1 MKQLTS
7 NEIRHIF
14 LEFFK
19 EKNHTIVSSSSLVPH
34 NDPTL
39 LFTNAGMNQFKDY
52 FLGQQKPKFLRA
64 ATSQK
69 CVRAGGKHNDL
80 ENVGYTARHHTF
92 FEMLGNFSFGDYFK
106 KEAIIFAWE
115 LLTEKFHIPANKLL
129 VTVYHE
135 DEEAF
140 DIWKNTI
147 NLPHE
152 KIIKIGDKSDKYIS
166 DNFWM
171 MGDTGP
177 CGPCSEI
184 FFDHGSEIPGGPPG
198 SKNEDGDRFIEIWN
212 LVFMQFNRKED
223 GTMELLPKPS
233 VDTGM
238 GLERISAVLQSVHS
252 NYEID
257 VFESL
262 IKHAAKI
269 LGVKD
274 HLLPSLKVIAD
285 HVRSI
290 TFLINDGVQPSNDGR
305 GYVLRR
311 IMRRAIRHGYKLGA
325 QSPFLA
331 SIIQSVAENMNEA
344 YPELSVNIKKIQAIT
359 AQEEDKFFETIANGM
374 DLVDREII
382 RLKTEKLNQFDG
394 EIAFKL
400 HDTYGFPIDL
410 TADICR
416 ENHITIDQKVFD
428 QEMEKQKN
436 QAKSANNF
444 KASVQIKIDK
454 EPTIFHGYSDI
465 KTESSIEAIIVDDNL
480 VSEVSDKQ
488 VCSLVVNNTPFYAES
503 GGQVGDVGEIF
514 NDQMTFTVSDTQ
526 KLPNGVVVH
535 IGQIIQGHIGLSDKV
550 TCVVNVKRRDSI
562 KRNHSATH
570 LLHKALKSVLGDHVE
585 QKGSLVDE
593 FKTRFDF
600 SHSGQMTSEELC
612 KVESLVNEEI
622 LKNNSTQAE
631 IMPIEVAKKSGAM
644 MLFGEKYDDNVR
656 VLTIGNSKE
665 LCGGTHVSATGDI
678 GLFKIISENGI
689 SSGIRRIEA
698 TTGFN
703 ILELLNKQDSLLNL
717 SAKELKTSKEELSI
731 KIKQVVD
738 QIKDQEK
745 QINLLKQKISN
756 DSKSDLI
763 NQVEIIKGN
772 KVLIARLDAIE
783 TPQLRTLI
791 DNLKDAIGSGIIIL
805 ASTVDE
811 KINIGVGITKDITN
825 QYHAGKIAS
834 QIAEMVDGKG
844 GGKPEMAMAGGHNI
858 KQLPKALEHIKEIL
872 NT

>member
-147 NLPHE
+147 NLPQE

-223 GTMELLPKPS
+223 GTMDLLPKPS

-269 LGVKD
+269 LSVKD

-488 VCSLVVNNTPFYAES
+488 ACSLVVNNTPFYAES

-550 TCVVNVKRRDSI
+550 TCMVNVKRRDSI

-738 QIKDQEK
+738 QIKDQDK

-872 NT
+872 KT

>member
-7 NEIRHIF
+7 NEIRYIF

-19 EKNHTIVSSSSLVPH
+19 EKNHTIVSSSSLVPN

-52 FLGQQKPKFLRA
+52 FLGQKKPKFLRA

-69 CVRAGGKHNDL
+69 CIRAGGKHNDL

-106 KEAIIFAWE
+106 KDAIIFAWE
-115 LLTEKFHIPANKLL
+115 LLTEKFHIPAAKLL

-135 DEEAF
+135 DEEAYN
-140 DIWKNTI
+140 IWKNTI
-147 NLPHE
+147 NLPNE

-184 FFDHGSEIPGGPPG
+184 FYDHGSEILGGPPG
-198 SKNEDGDRFIEIWN
+198 SQNEDGDRFIEIWN
-212 LVFMQFNRKED
+212 LVFMQYNRKDD
-223 GTMELLPKPS
+223 GTMDLLPKPS

-257 VFESL
+257 LFQNL
-262 IKHAAKI
+262 IKHSAKI
-269 LGVKD
+269 LGIKD
-274 HLLPSLKVIAD
+274 NLVPSLKVIAD

-331 SIIQSVAENMNEA
+331 SIIQSVTDNMNEP
-344 YPELSVNIKKIQAIT
+344 YPELSLNIKKIQAIT
-359 AQEEDKFFETIANGM
+359 VQEEDKFFETIANGM
-374 DLVDREII
+374 DLLDREII
-382 RLKTEKLNQFDG
+382 RLKTEQLNQIDG

-400 HDTYGFPIDL
+400 HDTYGFPIDM

-428 QEMEKQKN
+428 QEMEKQRN

-454 EPTIFHGYSDI
+454 QPTIFHGYSNI
-465 KTESSIEAIIVDDNL
+465 KTESSIEAVIVDDNL
-480 VSEVSDKQ
+480 VNEISGKQ
-488 VCSLVVNNTPFYAES
+488 LCSLVVNNTPFYAES

-526 KLPNGVVVH
+526 KLPNGVIIH
-535 IGQIIQGHIGLSDKV
+535 IGQITRGHIRLSDKV

-600 SHSGQMTSEELC
+600 SHSGQMTSEQLC

-689 SSGIRRIEA
+689 SSGVRRIEA

-731 KIKQVVD
+731 KIKQVID

-745 QINLLKQKISN
+745 QINLLKHKITN
-756 DSKSDLI
+756 DSKSDLM

-791 DNLKDAIGSGIIIL
+791 DNLKDSIGSGIIIL

>member
-1 MKQLTS
+1 MKPLTS

-115 LLTEKFHIPANKLL
+115 LLTEKFHIPANKLM

-147 NLPHE
+147 NLPQE

-198 SKNEDGDRFIEIWN
+198 SENEDGDRFIEIWN
-212 LVFMQFNRKED
+212 LVFMQFNRRQD

-257 VFESL
+257 LFQSL
-262 IKHAAKI
+262 IKNAAKT

-331 SIIQSVAENMNEA
+331 SIILGVAENMNEA

-416 ENHITIDQKVFD
+416 ENQITIDQKVFD

-444 KASVQIKIDK
+444 KTTVQIKIDK
-454 EPTIFHGYSDI
+454 DPTIFHGYSDI
-465 KTESSIEAIIVDDNL
+465 KTESSIEAIIVEENL
-480 VSEVSDKQ
+480 VNEISGKQ

-535 IGQIIQGHIGLSDKV
+535 IGQITQGHIGLSDKV
-550 TCVVNVKRRDSI
+550 TCVVNVQRRDSI

-600 SHSGQMTSEELC
+600 SHSGQMTSEQLC
-612 KVESLVNEEI
+612 KVESMVNEEI
-622 LKNNSTQAE
+622 LKNNATQAE

-689 SSGIRRIEA
+689 SSGVRRIEA

-717 SAKELKTSKEELSI
+717 SAKELKTSKEDLSI

-745 QINLLKQKISN
+745 QINLLKQKITN

-791 DNLKDAIGSGIIIL
+791 DNLKDGIGSGIIIL

-858 KQLPKALEHIKEIL
+858 KQLPKALKHIKEVL
-872 NT
+872 NS

>member
-7 NEIRHIF
+7 NEIRYIF

-19 EKNHTIVSSSSLVPH
+19 EKNHTIVSSSSLVPN

-52 FLGQQKPKFLRA
+52 FLGQKKPKFLRA

-69 CVRAGGKHNDL
+69 CIRAGGKHNDL

-106 KEAIIFAWE
+106 KDAIIFAWE
-115 LLTEKFHIPANKLL
+115 LLTEKFHIPAAKLL

-135 DEEAF
+135 DEEAYN
-140 DIWKNTI
+140 IWKNTI
-147 NLPHE
+147 NLPSE

-184 FFDHGSEIPGGPPG
+184 FYDHGSEIPGGPPG
-198 SKNEDGDRFIEIWN
+198 SQNEDGDRFIEIWN
-212 LVFMQFNRKED
+212 LVFMQYNRKDD
-223 GTMELLPKPS
+223 GTMDLLPKPS

-257 VFESL
+257 LFQNL
-262 IKHAAKI
+262 IKHSAKI
-269 LGVKD
+269 LGIKD
-274 HLLPSLKVIAD
+274 NLLPSLKVIAD

-331 SIIQSVAENMNEA
+331 SIIQSVTDNMNEP
-344 YPELSVNIKKIQAIT
+344 YPELSLNIKKIQAIT
-359 AQEEDKFFETIANGM
+359 VQEEDKFFETIANGM
-374 DLVDREII
+374 DLLDREII
-382 RLKTEKLNQFDG
+382 RLKTEQLNQIDG

-400 HDTYGFPIDL
+400 HDTYGFPIDM

-428 QEMEKQKN
+428 QEMEKQRN

-454 EPTIFHGYSDI
+454 QPTIFHGYSNI
-465 KTESSIEAIIVDDNL
+465 KTESSIEAVIVGDNL
-480 VSEVSDKQ
+480 VNEISGKQ
-488 VCSLVVNNTPFYAES
+488 LCSLVVNNTPFYAES

-526 KLPNGVVVH
+526 KLPNGVIIH
-535 IGQIIQGHIGLSDKV
+535 IGQITRGHIRLSDKV

-600 SHSGQMTSEELC
+600 SHSGQMTSEQLC

-689 SSGIRRIEA
+689 SSGVRRIEA

-731 KIKQVVD
+731 KIKQVID

-745 QINLLKQKISN
+745 QINLLKHKITN
-756 DSKSDLI
+756 DSKSDLM

-791 DNLKDAIGSGIIIL
+791 DNLKDSIGSGIIIL

>member
-212 LVFMQFNRKED
+212 LVFMQFNRRED

-257 VFESL
+257 LFQSL
-262 IKHAAKI
+262 IKNAAKT

-344 YPELSVNIKKIQAIT
+344 YPELSINIKKIQAIT
-359 AQEEDKFFETIANGM
+359 EQEEDKFFETIANGM

-382 RLKTEKLNQFDG
+382 RLKTEKLSQFDG

-416 ENHITIDQKVFD
+416 ENQITIDQKVFD

-444 KASVQIKIDK
+444 KTTVQIKIDK
-454 EPTIFHGYSDI
+454 DPTIFHGYSDI
-465 KTESSIEAIIVDDNL
+465 KTESSIEAIIVEENL
-480 VSEVSDKQ
+480 VNEISGKQ
-488 VCSLVVNNTPFYAES
+488 VCNLVVNNTPFYAES

-622 LKNNSTQAE
+622 LKNNATQAE

-689 SSGIRRIEA
+689 SSGVRRIEA

-717 SAKELKTSKEELSI
+717 SAKELKTSKEDLSI

-745 QINLLKQKISN
+745 QINLLKQKITN

>member
-1 MKQLTS
+1 MKPLTS

-52 FLGQQKPKFLRA
+52 FLGQQKPKFLGA

-92 FEMLGNFSFGDYFK
+92 FEMLGNFSFVDYFT
-106 KEAIIFAWE
+106 KEAIVFAWE
-115 LLTEKFHIPANKLL
+115 LLTEKFHIPTNKLL

-171 MGDTGP
+171 IGDTGP

-184 FFDHGSEIPGGPPG
+184 FYDHGADIPGGPPG
-198 SKNEDGDRFIEIWN
+198 SENEDGDRFIEIWN

-257 VFESL
+257 VFQSL
-262 IKHAAKI
+262 IKNAAKT

-331 SIIQSVAENMNEA
+331 PIILSVAENMNEA

-416 ENHITIDQKVFD
+416 ENQITIDQKVFD

-444 KASVQIKIDK
+444 KTTVQIKIDK
-454 EPTIFHGYSDI
+454 EPTVFNGYSDI
-465 KTESSIEAIIVDDNL
+465 KTESSIEAIVVDDNL
-480 VSEVSDKQ
+480 VNEISGKQ

-535 IGQIIQGHIGLSDKV
+535 MGQITQGHIGLSDKV
-550 TCVVNVKRRDSI
+550 TCVVNVQRRDSI

-600 SHSGQMTSEELC
+600 SHSGQMTSEQLC
-612 KVESLVNEEI
+612 KVESMVNEEI
-622 LKNNSTQAE
+622 LKNNATQAE

-689 SSGIRRIEA
+689 SSGVRRIEA

-717 SAKELKTSKEELSI
+717 SAKELKTSKEDLSI

-745 QINLLKQKISN
+745 QINLLKQKITN

-791 DNLKDAIGSGIIIL
+791 DNLKDGIGSGIIIL

>member
-7 NEIRHIF
+7 NEIRYIF

-19 EKNHTIVSSSSLVPH
+19 EKNHTIVSSSSLVPN

-52 FLGQQKPKFLRA
+52 FLGQKKPKFLRA

-69 CVRAGGKHNDL
+69 CIRAGGKHNDL

-115 LLTEKFHIPANKLL
+115 LLTEKFHIPAAKLL

-135 DEEAF
+135 DEEAYN
-140 DIWKNTI
+140 IWKNTI
-147 NLPHE
+147 NLPSE

-184 FFDHGSEIPGGPPG
+184 FYDHGSEIPGGPPG
-198 SKNEDGDRFIEIWN
+198 SQNEDGDRFIEIWN
-212 LVFMQFNRKED
+212 LVFMQYNRKDD
-223 GTMELLPKPS
+223 GTMDLLPKPS

-257 VFESL
+257 LFQNL
-262 IKHAAKI
+262 IKHSAKI
-269 LGVKD
+269 LGIKD
-274 HLLPSLKVIAD
+274 NLLPSLKVIAD

-331 SIIQSVAENMNEA
+331 SIIQSVTDNMNEP
-344 YPELSVNIKKIQAIT
+344 YPELSLNIKKIQAIT
-359 AQEEDKFFETIANGM
+359 VQEEDKFFETIANGM
-374 DLVDREII
+374 DLLDREII
-382 RLKTEKLNQFDG
+382 RLKTEQLNQIDG

-400 HDTYGFPIDL
+400 HDTYGFPIDM

-428 QEMEKQKN
+428 QEMEKQRN

-454 EPTIFHGYSDI
+454 QPTIFHGYSNI
-465 KTESSIEAIIVDDNL
+465 KTESSIEAVIVDDNL
-480 VSEVSDKQ
+480 VNEISGKQ
-488 VCSLVVNNTPFYAES
+488 LCSLVVNNTPFYAES

-526 KLPNGVVVH
+526 KLPNGVIIH
-535 IGQIIQGHIGLSDKV
+535 IGQITRGHIRLSDKV

-600 SHSGQMTSEELC
+600 SHSGQMTSEQLC

-689 SSGIRRIEA
+689 SSGVRRIEA

-731 KIKQVVD
+731 KIKQVID

-745 QINLLKQKISN
+745 QINLLKHKITN
-756 DSKSDLI
+756 DSKSDLM

-791 DNLKDAIGSGIIIL
+791 DNLKDSIGSGIIIL

>member
-147 NLPHE
+147 NLPQE

-223 GTMELLPKPS
+223 GTMDLLPKPS

-269 LGVKD
+269 LSVKD

-488 VCSLVVNNTPFYAES
+488 VCSLVVNSTPFYAES

-550 TCVVNVKRRDSI
+550 TCVVNVQRRDSI

-738 QIKDQEK
+738 QIKDQDK

-872 NT
+872 KT

>member
-1 MKQLTS
+1 
-7 NEIRHIF
+7 
-14 LEFFK
+14 
-19 EKNHTIVSSSSLVPH
+19 
-34 NDPTL
+34 
-39 LFTNAGMNQFKDY
+39 
-52 FLGQQKPKFLRA
+52 
-64 ATSQK
+64 
-69 CVRAGGKHNDL
+69 
-80 ENVGYTARHHTF
+80 
-92 FEMLGNFSFGDYFK
+92 
-106 KEAIIFAWE
+106 
-115 LLTEKFHIPANKLL
+115 
-129 VTVYHE
+129 
-135 DEEAF
+135 
-140 DIWKNTI
+140 
-147 NLPHE
+147 
-152 KIIKIGDKSDKYIS
+152 
-166 DNFWM
+166 
-171 MGDTGP
+171 
-177 CGPCSEI
+177 
-184 FFDHGSEIPGGPPG
+184 
-198 SKNEDGDRFIEIWN
+198 
-212 LVFMQFNRKED
+212 
-223 GTMELLPKPS
+223 
-233 VDTGM
+233 
-238 GLERISAVLQSVHS
+238 
-252 NYEID
+252 
-257 VFESL
+257 
-262 IKHAAKI
+262 
-269 LGVKD
+269 
-274 HLLPSLKVIAD
+274 
-285 HVRSI
+285 
-290 TFLINDGVQPSNDGR
+290 
-305 GYVLRR
+305 
-311 IMRRAIRHGYKLGA
+311 
-325 QSPFLA
+325 
-331 SIIQSVAENMNEA
+331 MNEA

-731 KIKQVVD
+731 KIKQVID

>member
-1 MKQLTS
+1 
-7 NEIRHIF
+7 
-14 LEFFK
+14 
-19 EKNHTIVSSSSLVPH
+19 
-34 NDPTL
+34 
-39 LFTNAGMNQFKDY
+39 
-52 FLGQQKPKFLRA
+52 
-64 ATSQK
+64 
-69 CVRAGGKHNDL
+69 
-80 ENVGYTARHHTF
+80 
-92 FEMLGNFSFGDYFK
+92 
-106 KEAIIFAWE
+106 
-115 LLTEKFHIPANKLL
+115 
-129 VTVYHE
+129 
-135 DEEAF
+135 
-140 DIWKNTI
+140 
-147 NLPHE
+147 
-152 KIIKIGDKSDKYIS
+152 
-166 DNFWM
+166 
-171 MGDTGP
+171 P

-465 KTESSIEAIIVDDNL
+465 KTESSIEAIIVEENL
-480 VSEVSDKQ
+480 VNEISGKQ

-600 SHSGQMTSEELC
+600 SHSGQMTSEQLC

>member
-7 NEIRHIF
+7 NEIRYIF

-19 EKNHTIVSSSSLVPH
+19 EKNHTIVSSSSLVPN

-52 FLGQQKPKFLRA
+52 FLGQKKPKFLRA

-69 CVRAGGKHNDL
+69 CIRAGGKHNDL

-106 KEAIIFAWE
+106 KDAIIFAWE
-115 LLTEKFHIPANKLL
+115 LLTEKFHIPPAKLL

-135 DEEAF
+135 DEEAYN
-140 DIWKNTI
+140 IWKNTI
-147 NLPHE
+147 NLPSE

-184 FFDHGSEIPGGPPG
+184 FYDHGSEILGGPPG
-198 SKNEDGDRFIEIWN
+198 SQNEDGDRFIEIWN
-212 LVFMQFNRKED
+212 LVFMQYNRKDD
-223 GTMELLPKPS
+223 GTMDLLPKPS

-257 VFESL
+257 LFQNL
-262 IKHAAKI
+262 IKHSAKI
-269 LGVKD
+269 LGIKD
-274 HLLPSLKVIAD
+274 NLLPSLKVIAD

-331 SIIQSVAENMNEA
+331 SIIQSVTDNMNEP
-344 YPELSVNIKKIQAIT
+344 YPELSLNIKKIQAIT
-359 AQEEDKFFETIANGM
+359 VQEEDKFFETIANGM
-374 DLVDREII
+374 DLLDREII
-382 RLKTEKLNQFDG
+382 RLKTEQLNQIDG

-400 HDTYGFPIDL
+400 HDTYGFPIDM

-428 QEMEKQKN
+428 QEMEKQRN

-454 EPTIFHGYSDI
+454 QPTIFHGYSNI
-465 KTESSIEAIIVDDNL
+465 KTESSIEAVIVGDNL
-480 VSEVSDKQ
+480 VNEISGKQ
-488 VCSLVVNNTPFYAES
+488 LCSLVVNNTPFYAES

-526 KLPNGVVVH
+526 KLPNGVIIH
-535 IGQIIQGHIGLSDKV
+535 IGQITRGHIRLSDKV

-600 SHSGQMTSEELC
+600 SHSGQMTSEQLC

-689 SSGIRRIEA
+689 SSGVRRIEA

-731 KIKQVVD
+731 KIKQVID

-745 QINLLKQKISN
+745 QINLLKHKITN
-756 DSKSDLI
+756 DSKSDLM

-791 DNLKDAIGSGIIIL
+791 DNLKDSIGSGIIIL

>member
-198 SKNEDGDRFIEIWN
+198 SENEDGDRFIEIWN

-257 VFESL
+257 LFQSL
-262 IKHAAKI
+262 IKNAAKT

-344 YPELSVNIKKIQAIT
+344 YPELSINIKKIQAIT
-359 AQEEDKFFETIANGM
+359 EQEEDKFFETIANGM

-382 RLKTEKLNQFDG
+382 RLKTEKLSQFDG

-416 ENHITIDQKVFD
+416 ENQITIDQKVFD

-444 KASVQIKIDK
+444 KTTVQIKIDK
-454 EPTIFHGYSDI
+454 DPTIFHGYSDI
-465 KTESSIEAIIVDDNL
+465 KTESSIEAIIVEENL
-480 VSEVSDKQ
+480 VNEISGKQ
-488 VCSLVVNNTPFYAES
+488 VCNLVVNNTPFYAES

-535 IGQIIQGHIGLSDKV
+535 IGQITQGHIGLSDKV
-550 TCVVNVKRRDSI
+550 TCVVNVQRRDSI

-600 SHSGQMTSEELC
+600 SHSGQMTSEQLC
-612 KVESLVNEEI
+612 KVESMVNEEI
-622 LKNNSTQAE
+622 LKNNATQAE

-689 SSGIRRIEA
+689 SSGVRRIEA

-717 SAKELKTSKEELSI
+717 SAKELKTSKEDLSI

-745 QINLLKQKISN
+745 QINLLKQKITN

>member
-7 NEIRHIF
+7 NEIRYIF

-19 EKNHTIVSSSSLVPH
+19 EKNHTIVSSSSLVPN

-52 FLGQQKPKFLRA
+52 FLGQKKPKFLRA

-69 CVRAGGKHNDL
+69 CIRAGGKHNDL

-106 KEAIIFAWE
+106 KDAIIFAWE
-115 LLTEKFHIPANKLL
+115 LLTEKFHIPAAKLL

-135 DEEAF
+135 DEEAYN
-140 DIWKNTI
+140 IWKNTI
-147 NLPHE
+147 NLPSE

-184 FFDHGSEIPGGPPG
+184 FYDHGSEIPGGPPG
-198 SKNEDGDRFIEIWN
+198 SQNEDGDRFIEIWN
-212 LVFMQFNRKED
+212 LVFMQYNRKDD
-223 GTMELLPKPS
+223 GTMDLLPKPS

-257 VFESL
+257 LFQNL
-262 IKHAAKI
+262 IKHSAKI
-269 LGVKD
+269 LGIKD
-274 HLLPSLKVIAD
+274 NLLPSLKVIAD

-331 SIIQSVAENMNEA
+331 SIIQSVTDNMNEP
-344 YPELSVNIKKIQAIT
+344 YPELSLNIKKIQAIT
-359 AQEEDKFFETIANGM
+359 VQEEDKFFETIANGM
-374 DLVDREII
+374 DLLDREII
-382 RLKTEKLNQFDG
+382 RLKTEKLNQIDG

-400 HDTYGFPIDL
+400 HDTYGFPIDM

-428 QEMEKQKN
+428 QEMEKQRN

-454 EPTIFHGYSDI
+454 QPTIFHGYSNI
-465 KTESSIEAIIVDDNL
+465 KTESSIEAVIVGDNL
-480 VSEVSDKQ
+480 VNEISGKQ
-488 VCSLVVNNTPFYAES
+488 LCSLVVNNTPFYAES

-526 KLPNGVVVH
+526 KLPNGVIIH
-535 IGQIIQGHIGLSDKV
+535 IGQITRGHIRLSDKV

-600 SHSGQMTSEELC
+600 SHSGQMTSEQLC

-689 SSGIRRIEA
+689 SSGVRRIEA

-731 KIKQVVD
+731 KIKQVID

-745 QINLLKQKISN
+745 QINLLKHKITN
-756 DSKSDLI
+756 DSKSDLM

-791 DNLKDAIGSGIIIL
+791 DNLKDSIGSGIIIL

>member
-7 NEIRHIF
+7 NEIRYIF

-19 EKNHTIVSSSSLVPH
+19 EKNHTIVSSSSLVPN

-52 FLGQQKPKFLRA
+52 FLGQKKPKFLRA

-69 CVRAGGKHNDL
+69 CIRAGGKHNDL

-106 KEAIIFAWE
+106 KDAIIFAWE
-115 LLTEKFHIPANKLL
+115 LLTEKFHIPAAKLL

-135 DEEAF
+135 DEEAYN
-140 DIWKNTI
+140 IWKNTI
-147 NLPHE
+147 NLPSE

-184 FFDHGSEIPGGPPG
+184 FYDHGSEILGGPPG
-198 SKNEDGDRFIEIWN
+198 SQNEDGDRFIEIWN
-212 LVFMQFNRKED
+212 LVFMQYNRKDD
-223 GTMELLPKPS
+223 GTMDLLPKPS

-257 VFESL
+257 LFQNL
-262 IKHAAKI
+262 IKHSAKI

-331 SIIQSVAENMNEA
+331 SIIQSVTDNMNEP
-344 YPELSVNIKKIQAIT
+344 YPELSLNIKKIQAIT
-359 AQEEDKFFETIANGM
+359 VQEENKFFETIANGM
-374 DLVDREII
+374 DLLDREII
-382 RLKTEKLNQFDG
+382 RLKTEQLNQIDG

-400 HDTYGFPIDL
+400 HDTYGFPIDM

-428 QEMEKQKN
+428 QEMEKQRN

-454 EPTIFHGYSDI
+454 QPTIFHGYSNI
-465 KTESSIEAIIVDDNL
+465 KTESSIEAVIVGDNL
-480 VSEVSDKQ
+480 VNEISGKQ
-488 VCSLVVNNTPFYAES
+488 LCSLVVNNTPFYAES

-526 KLPNGVVVH
+526 KLPNGVIIH
-535 IGQIIQGHIGLSDKV
+535 IGQITRGHIRLSDKV
-550 TCVVNVKRRDSI
+550 TCLVNVKRRDSI

-600 SHSGQMTSEELC
+600 SHSGQMTSEQLC

-689 SSGIRRIEA
+689 SSGVRRIEA

-731 KIKQVVD
+731 KIKQVID

-745 QINLLKQKISN
+745 QINLLKHKITN
-756 DSKSDLI
+756 DSKSDLM

-791 DNLKDAIGSGIIIL
+791 DNLKDSIGSGIIIL

>member
-600 SHSGQMTSEELC
+600 SHSGQMTSEELF

>member
-7 NEIRHIF
+7 NEIRYIF

-19 EKNHTIVSSSSLVPH
+19 EKNHTIVSSSSLVPN

-52 FLGQQKPKFLRA
+52 FLGQKKPKFLRA

-69 CVRAGGKHNDL
+69 CIRAGGKHNDL

-106 KEAIIFAWE
+106 KDAIIFAWE
-115 LLTEKFHIPANKLL
+115 LLTEKFHIPAAKLL

-135 DEEAF
+135 DEEAYN
-140 DIWKNTI
+140 IWKNTI
-147 NLPHE
+147 NLPSE

-184 FFDHGSEIPGGPPG
+184 FYDHGSEIPGGPPG
-198 SKNEDGDRFIEIWN
+198 SQNEDGDRFIEIWN
-212 LVFMQFNRKED
+212 LVFMQYNRKDD
-223 GTMELLPKPS
+223 GTMDLLPKPS

-257 VFESL
+257 LFQNL
-262 IKHAAKI
+262 IKHSAKI
-269 LGVKD
+269 LGIKD
-274 HLLPSLKVIAD
+274 NLLPSLKVIAD

-331 SIIQSVAENMNEA
+331 SIIQSVTDNMYEP
-344 YPELSVNIKKIQAIT
+344 YPELSLNIKKIQAIT
-359 AQEEDKFFETIANGM
+359 VQEEDKFFETIANGM
-374 DLVDREII
+374 DLLDREII
-382 RLKTEKLNQFDG
+382 RLKTEQLNQIDG

-400 HDTYGFPIDL
+400 HDTYGFPIDM

-428 QEMEKQKN
+428 QEMEKQRN

-454 EPTIFHGYSDI
+454 QPTIFHGYSNI
-465 KTESSIEAIIVDDNL
+465 KTESSIEAVIVGDNL
-480 VSEVSDKQ
+480 VNEISGKQ
-488 VCSLVVNNTPFYAES
+488 LCSLVVNNTPFYAES

-526 KLPNGVVVH
+526 KLPNGVIIH
-535 IGQIIQGHIGLSDKV
+535 IGQITRGHIRLSDKV

-600 SHSGQMTSEELC
+600 SHSGQMTSEQLC

-689 SSGIRRIEA
+689 SSGVRRIEA

-731 KIKQVVD
+731 KIKQVID

-745 QINLLKQKISN
+745 QINLLKHKITN
-756 DSKSDLI
+756 DSKSDLM

-791 DNLKDAIGSGIIIL
+791 DNLKDSIGSGIIIL

>member
-147 NLPHE
+147 NLPQE

-223 GTMELLPKPS
+223 GTMDLLPKPS

-269 LGVKD
+269 LSVKD

-488 VCSLVVNNTPFYAES
+488 ACSLVVNNTPFYAES

>member
-465 KTESSIEAIIVDDNL
+465 KSESSIEAIIVDDNL

-488 VCSLVVNNTPFYAES
+488 VCSLVVNSTPFYAES

-600 SHSGQMTSEELC
+600 SHSGQMTSEELF

-717 SAKELKTSKEELSI
+717 SAKELKTSKEELSV

>member
-465 KTESSIEAIIVDDNL
+465 KSESSIEAIIVDDNL

-488 VCSLVVNNTPFYAES
+488 VCSLVVNSTPFYAES

-600 SHSGQMTSEELC
+600 SHSGQMTSEELF

>member
-198 SKNEDGDRFIEIWN
+198 SKNEEGDRFIEIWN
-212 LVFMQFNRKED
+212 LVFMQFNRRED

-257 VFESL
+257 LFQSL
-262 IKHAAKI
+262 IKNAAKT

-344 YPELSVNIKKIQAIT
+344 YPELSINIKKIQAIT
-359 AQEEDKFFETIANGM
+359 EQEEDKFFETIANGM

-382 RLKTEKLNQFDG
+382 RLKTEKLSQFDG

-416 ENHITIDQKVFD
+416 ENQITIDQKVFD

-444 KASVQIKIDK
+444 KTTVQIKIDK
-454 EPTIFHGYSDI
+454 DPTIFHGYSDI
-465 KTESSIEAIIVDDNL
+465 KTESSIEAIIVEENL
-480 VSEVSDKQ
+480 VNEISGKQ
-488 VCSLVVNNTPFYAES
+488 VCNLVVNNTPFYAES

-600 SHSGQMTSEELC
+600 SHSSQMTSEQIC

-622 LKNNSTQAE
+622 LKNNATQAE

-689 SSGIRRIEA
+689 SSGVRRIEA

-717 SAKELKTSKEELSI
+717 SAKELKTSKEDLSI

-745 QINLLKQKISN
+745 QINLLKQKITN

>member
-1 MKQLTS
+1 MKPLTS

-198 SKNEDGDRFIEIWN
+198 SENEDGDRFIEIWN
-212 LVFMQFNRKED
+212 LVFMQFNRRED

-257 VFESL
+257 LFQSL
-262 IKHAAKI
+262 IKNAAKT

-488 VCSLVVNNTPFYAES
+488 ACSLVVNNTPFYAES

-535 IGQIIQGHIGLSDKV
+535 IGQITQGHIGLSDKV
-550 TCVVNVKRRDSI
+550 TCVVNVQRRDSI

-600 SHSGQMTSEELC
+600 SHSGQMTSEQLC
-612 KVESLVNEEI
+612 KVESMVNEEI
-622 LKNNSTQAE
+622 LKNNATQAE

-689 SSGIRRIEA
+689 SSGVRRIEA

-717 SAKELKTSKEELSI
+717 SAKELKTSKEDLSI

-745 QINLLKQKISN
+745 QINLLKQKITN

-858 KQLPKALEHIKEIL
+858 KQLPKALEHIKEVL
-872 NT
+872 NS

>member
-269 LGVKD
+269 LSVKD

-717 SAKELKTSKEELSI
+717 SAKELKTSKEDLSI

>member
-1 MKQLTS
+1 
-7 NEIRHIF
+7 
-14 LEFFK
+14 
-19 EKNHTIVSSSSLVPH
+19 
-34 NDPTL
+34 
-39 LFTNAGMNQFKDY
+39 
-52 FLGQQKPKFLRA
+52 
-64 ATSQK
+64 
-69 CVRAGGKHNDL
+69 
-80 ENVGYTARHHTF
+80 
-92 FEMLGNFSFGDYFK
+92 
-106 KEAIIFAWE
+106 
-115 LLTEKFHIPANKLL
+115 
-129 VTVYHE
+129 
-135 DEEAF
+135 

-488 VCSLVVNNTPFYAES
+488 VCSLVVNSTPFYAES

-600 SHSGQMTSEELC
+600 SHSGQMTSEELF

>member
-7 NEIRHIF
+7 NEIRYIF

-19 EKNHTIVSSSSLVPH
+19 EKNHTIVSSSSLVPN

-52 FLGQQKPKFLRA
+52 FLGQKKPKFLRA

-69 CVRAGGKHNDL
+69 CIRAGGKHNDL

-106 KEAIIFAWE
+106 KDAIIFAWE
-115 LLTEKFHIPANKLL
+115 LLTEKFHIPAAKLL

-135 DEEAF
+135 DEEAYN
-140 DIWKNTI
+140 IWKNTI
-147 NLPHE
+147 NLPSE

-184 FFDHGSEIPGGPPG
+184 FYDHGSEIPGGPPG
-198 SKNEDGDRFIEIWN
+198 SQNEDGDRFIEIWN
-212 LVFMQFNRKED
+212 LVFMQYNRKDD
-223 GTMELLPKPS
+223 GTMDLLPKPS

-257 VFESL
+257 LFQNL
-262 IKHAAKI
+262 IKHSAKI
-269 LGVKD
+269 LGIKD
-274 HLLPSLKVIAD
+274 NLLPSLKVIAD

-331 SIIQSVAENMNEA
+331 SIIQSVTDNMNEP
-344 YPELSVNIKKIQAIT
+344 YPELSLNIKKIQAIT
-359 AQEEDKFFETIANGM
+359 VQEEDKFFETIANGM
-374 DLVDREII
+374 DLLDREII
-382 RLKTEKLNQFDG
+382 RLKTEQLNQIDG

-400 HDTYGFPIDL
+400 HDTYGFPIDM

-428 QEMEKQKN
+428 QEMEKQRN

-454 EPTIFHGYSDI
+454 QPTIFHGYSNI
-465 KTESSIEAIIVDDNL
+465 KTESSIEAVIVDDNL
-480 VSEVSDKQ
+480 VNEISGKQ
-488 VCSLVVNNTPFYAES
+488 LCSLVVNNTPFYAES

-526 KLPNGVVVH
+526 KLPNGVIIH
-535 IGQIIQGHIGLSDKV
+535 IGQITRGHIRLSDKV

-600 SHSGQMTSEELC
+600 SHSGQMTSEQLC

-689 SSGIRRIEA
+689 SSGVRRIEA

-731 KIKQVVD
+731 KIKQVID

-745 QINLLKQKISN
+745 QINLLKHKITN
-756 DSKSDLI
+756 DSKSDLM

-791 DNLKDAIGSGIIIL
+791 DNLKDSIGSGIIIL

>member
-198 SKNEDGDRFIEIWN
+198 SENEDGDRFIEIWN

-257 VFESL
+257 LFQSL
-262 IKHAAKI
+262 IKNAAKT

-344 YPELSVNIKKIQAIT
+344 YPELSINIKKIQAIT
-359 AQEEDKFFETIANGM
+359 EQEEDKFFETIANGM

-394 EIAFKL
+394 ELAFKL

-416 ENHITIDQKVFD
+416 ENQITIDQKVFD

-444 KASVQIKIDK
+444 KTTVQIKIDK
-454 EPTIFHGYSDI
+454 DPTIFHGYSDI
-465 KTESSIEAIIVDDNL
+465 KTESSIEAIIVEENL
-480 VSEVSDKQ
+480 VNEISGKQ
-488 VCSLVVNNTPFYAES
+488 VCNLVVNNTPFYAES

-622 LKNNSTQAE
+622 LKNNATQAE

-689 SSGIRRIEA
+689 SSGVRRIEA

-717 SAKELKTSKEELSI
+717 SAKELKTSKEDLSI

-745 QINLLKQKISN
+745 QINLLKQKITN

>member
-262 IKHAAKI
+262 IKQAAKI

-465 KTESSIEAIIVDDNL
+465 KSESSIEAIIVDDNL

-488 VCSLVVNNTPFYAES
+488 VCSLVVNSTPFYAES

-600 SHSGQMTSEELC
+600 SHSGQMTSEELF

>member
-106 KEAIIFAWE
+106 KEAIVFAWE

-198 SKNEDGDRFIEIWN
+198 SENEDGDRFIEIWN

-257 VFESL
+257 LFQSL
-262 IKHAAKI
+262 IKHAAKT

-331 SIIQSVAENMNEA
+331 SIIHSVAENMNEA
-344 YPELSVNIKKIQAIT
+344 YPELSINIKKIQAIT

-374 DLVDREII
+374 ELVDREII
-382 RLKTEKLNQFDG
+382 RLKTEKLTQFDG

-416 ENHITIDQKVFD
+416 ENDITIDQKVFD

-454 EPTIFHGYSDI
+454 EPTVFHGYSDI

-480 VSEVSDKQ
+480 VNEISGNQ
-488 VCSLVVNNTPFYAES
+488 LCGIVVNNTPFYAES

-514 NDQMTFTVSDTQ
+514 NDQMIFTVSDTQ

-535 IGQIIQGHIGLSDKV
+535 MGQITQGHIQLFDKV
-550 TCVVNVKRRDSI
+550 TCAVNVKRRDSI

-600 SHSGQMTSEELC
+600 SHSGQMTFEQLC

-665 LCGGTHVSATGDI
+665 LCGGTHVTATGDI

-689 SSGIRRIEA
+689 SSGVRRIEA

-745 QINLLKQKISN
+745 QINLLKQKITN
-756 DSKSDLI
+756 NSKSDLI

-791 DNLKDAIGSGIIIL
+791 DNLKEGIGSGIIIL

>member
-147 NLPHE
+147 NLPQE

-269 LGVKD
+269 LSVKD

-488 VCSLVVNNTPFYAES
+488 ACSLVVNNTPFYAES

-872 NT
+872 KT

>member
-7 NEIRHIF
+7 NEIRYIF

-19 EKNHTIVSSSSLVPH
+19 EKNHTIVSSSSLVPN

-52 FLGQQKPKFLRA
+52 FLGQKKPKFLRA

-69 CVRAGGKHNDL
+69 CIRAGGKHNDL

-106 KEAIIFAWE
+106 KDAIIFAWE
-115 LLTEKFHIPANKLL
+115 LLTEKFHIPAAKLL

-135 DEEAF
+135 DEEAYN
-140 DIWKNTI
+140 IWKNTI
-147 NLPHE
+147 NLPSE

-184 FFDHGSEIPGGPPG
+184 FYDHGSEIPGGPPG
-198 SKNEDGDRFIEIWN
+198 SQNEDGDRFIEIWN
-212 LVFMQFNRKED
+212 LVFMQYNRKDD
-223 GTMELLPKPS
+223 GTMDLLPKPS

-257 VFESL
+257 LFQNL
-262 IKHAAKI
+262 IKHSAKI
-269 LGVKD
+269 LGIKD
-274 HLLPSLKVIAD
+274 NFLPSLKVIAD

-331 SIIQSVAENMNEA
+331 SIIQSVTDNMNEP
-344 YPELSVNIKKIQAIT
+344 YPELSLNIKKIQAIT
-359 AQEEDKFFETIANGM
+359 VQEENKFFETIANGM
-374 DLVDREII
+374 DLLDREII
-382 RLKTEKLNQFDG
+382 RLKTEQLNQIDG

-400 HDTYGFPIDL
+400 HDTYGFPIDM

-428 QEMEKQKN
+428 QEMEKQRN

-454 EPTIFHGYSDI
+454 QPTIFHGYSNI
-465 KTESSIEAIIVDDNL
+465 KTESSIEAVIVGDNL
-480 VSEVSDKQ
+480 VNEISGKQ
-488 VCSLVVNNTPFYAES
+488 LCSLVVNNTPFYAES

-526 KLPNGVVVH
+526 KLPNGVIIH
-535 IGQIIQGHIGLSDKV
+535 IGQITRGHIRLSDKV

-600 SHSGQMTSEELC
+600 SHSGQMTSEQLC

-689 SSGIRRIEA
+689 SSGVRRIEA

-731 KIKQVVD
+731 KIKQVID

-745 QINLLKQKISN
+745 QINLLKHKITN
-756 DSKSDLI
+756 DSKSDLM

-791 DNLKDAIGSGIIIL
+791 DNLKDSIGSGIIIL

>member
-7 NEIRHIF
+7 NEIRYIF

-19 EKNHTIVSSSSLVPH
+19 EKNHTIVSSSSLVPN

-52 FLGQQKPKFLRA
+52 FLGQKKPKFLRA

-69 CVRAGGKHNDL
+69 CIRAGGKHNDL

-106 KEAIIFAWE
+106 KDAIIFAWE
-115 LLTEKFHIPANKLL
+115 LLTEKFHIPPAKLL

-135 DEEAF
+135 DEEAYN
-140 DIWKNTI
+140 IWKNTI
-147 NLPHE
+147 NLPNE

-184 FFDHGSEIPGGPPG
+184 FYDHGSEIPGGPPG
-198 SKNEDGDRFIEIWN
+198 SQNEDGDRFIEIWN
-212 LVFMQFNRKED
+212 LVFMQYNRKDD
-223 GTMELLPKPS
+223 GTMDLLPKPS

-257 VFESL
+257 LFQNL
-262 IKHAAKI
+262 IKHSAKI
-269 LGVKD
+269 LGIKD
-274 HLLPSLKVIAD
+274 NLLPSLKVIAD

-331 SIIQSVAENMNEA
+331 SIIQSVTDNMNEP
-344 YPELSVNIKKIQAIT
+344 YPELSLNIKKIQAIT
-359 AQEEDKFFETIANGM
+359 VQEEDKFFETIANGM
-374 DLVDREII
+374 DLLDREII
-382 RLKTEKLNQFDG
+382 RLKTEQLNQIDG

-400 HDTYGFPIDL
+400 HDTYGFPIDM

-428 QEMEKQKN
+428 QEMEKQRN

-454 EPTIFHGYSDI
+454 QPTIFHGYSNI
-465 KTESSIEAIIVDDNL
+465 KTESSIEAVIVGDNL
-480 VSEVSDKQ
+480 VNEISGKQ
-488 VCSLVVNNTPFYAES
+488 LCSLVVNNTPFYAES

-514 NDQMTFTVSDTQ
+514 NDQMIFTVSDTQ
-526 KLPNGVVVH
+526 KLPNGVIIH
-535 IGQIIQGHIGLSDKV
+535 IGQITRGHIRLSDKV

-600 SHSGQMTSEELC
+600 SHSGQMTSEQLC

-689 SSGIRRIEA
+689 SSGVRRIEA

-731 KIKQVVD
+731 KIKQVID

-745 QINLLKQKISN
+745 QINLLKHKITN
-756 DSKSDLI
+756 DSKSDLM

-791 DNLKDAIGSGIIIL
+791 DNLKDSIGSGIIIL

>member
-1 MKQLTS
+1 MKPLTS

-64 ATSQK
+64 ASSQK

-140 DIWKNTI
+140 DIWKNNI
-147 NLPHE
+147 NLPQE

-198 SKNEDGDRFIEIWN
+198 SENEDGDRFIEIWN

-257 VFESL
+257 LFQSL
-262 IKHAAKI
+262 IKNAAKT

-344 YPELSVNIKKIQAIT
+344 YPELSINIKKIQAIT

-382 RLKTEKLNQFDG
+382 RLKTEKLSQFDG

-416 ENHITIDQKVFD
+416 ENQITIDQKVFD

-444 KASVQIKIDK
+444 KTTVQIKIDK
-454 EPTIFHGYSDI
+454 DPTIFHGYSDI
-465 KTESSIEAIIVDDNL
+465 KTESSIEAIIVEENL
-480 VSEVSDKQ
+480 VNEISGKQ
-488 VCSLVVNNTPFYAES
+488 VCNLVVNNTPFYAES

-600 SHSGQMTSEELC
+600 SHSSQMTSEQIC

-622 LKNNSTQAE
+622 LKNNATQAE

-689 SSGIRRIEA
+689 SSGVRRIEA

-717 SAKELKTSKEELSI
+717 SAKELKTSKEDLSI

-745 QINLLKQKISN
+745 QINLLKQKITN

>member
-106 KEAIIFAWE
+106 KEAIVFAWE

-198 SKNEDGDRFIEIWN
+198 SENEDGDRFIEIWN

-257 VFESL
+257 LFQSL

-331 SIIQSVAENMNEA
+331 SIIHSVAENMNEA
-344 YPELSVNIKKIQAIT
+344 YPELSINIKKIQAIT

-374 DLVDREII
+374 ELVDREII
-382 RLKTEKLNQFDG
+382 RLKTEKLTQFDG

-416 ENHITIDQKVFD
+416 ENDITIDQKVFD

-436 QAKSANNF
+436 QAKRANNF

-454 EPTIFHGYSDI
+454 EPTVFHGYSDI

-480 VSEVSDKQ
+480 VNEISGNQ
-488 VCSLVVNNTPFYAES
+488 LCSIVVNNTPFYAES

-514 NDQMTFTVSDTQ
+514 NDQMIFTVSDTQ

-535 IGQIIQGHIGLSDKV
+535 MGQITQGHIQLSDKV

-600 SHSGQMTSEELC
+600 SHSGQMTFEQLC

-665 LCGGTHVSATGDI
+665 LCGGTHVTATGDI

-689 SSGIRRIEA
+689 SSGVRRIEA

-745 QINLLKQKISN
+745 QINLLKQKITN
-756 DSKSDLI
+756 NSKTDLI

-791 DNLKDAIGSGIIIL
+791 DNLKEGIGSGIIIL

>member
-64 ATSQK
+64 VTSQK

-147 NLPHE
+147 NLPQE

-269 LGVKD
+269 LSVKD

-731 KIKQVVD
+731 KIKQVID

>member
-147 NLPHE
+147 NLPQE

-269 LGVKD
+269 LSVKD

>member
-147 NLPHE
+147 NLPQE

>member
-1 MKQLTS
+1 MKPLTS

-147 NLPHE
+147 NLPQE

-198 SKNEDGDRFIEIWN
+198 SENEDGDRFIEIWN
-212 LVFMQFNRKED
+212 LVFMQFNRRQD

-257 VFESL
+257 LFQSL
-262 IKHAAKI
+262 IKNAAKT

-331 SIIQSVAENMNEA
+331 SIILGVAENMNEA

-416 ENHITIDQKVFD
+416 ENQITIDQKVFD

-444 KASVQIKIDK
+444 KTTVQIKIDK
-454 EPTIFHGYSDI
+454 DPTIFHGYSDI
-465 KTESSIEAIIVDDNL
+465 KTESSIEAIIVEENL
-480 VSEVSDKQ
+480 VNEISGKQ

-535 IGQIIQGHIGLSDKV
+535 IGQITQGHIGLSDKV
-550 TCVVNVKRRDSI
+550 TCVVNVQRRDSI

-600 SHSGQMTSEELC
+600 SHSGQMTSEQLC
-612 KVESLVNEEI
+612 KVESMVNEEI
-622 LKNNSTQAE
+622 LKNNATQAE

-689 SSGIRRIEA
+689 SSGVRRIEA

-717 SAKELKTSKEELSI
+717 SAKELKTSKEDLSI

-745 QINLLKQKISN
+745 QINLLKQKITN

-791 DNLKDAIGSGIIIL
+791 DNLKDGIGSGIIIL

-858 KQLPKALEHIKEIL
+858 KQLPKALEHIKEVL
-872 NT
+872 NS